1 MAAVP
6 VRVEPPGQ
14 NPVVE
19 VGYDGQELTQPALS
33 MSENLAKLA
42 RKVDFSQTEEGETGV
57 KNTETEEETEDS
69 EVKSFQQ
76 PAWPWESV
84 RQGESEGGRNWL

>member
-6 VRVEPPGQ
+6 VRVEPPGL

-19 VGYDGQELTQPALS
+19 VGYDGQELTQPALT

-42 RKVDFSQTEEGETGV
+42 RKAEL
-57 KNTETEEETEDS
+57 
-69 EVKSFQQ
+69 QQ
-76 PAWPWESV
+76 
-84 RQGESEGGRNWL
+84 

>member
-6 VRVEPPGQ
+6 VRVEPPGL

-19 VGYDGQELTQPALS
+19 VGYDGQELTQPALT

-42 RKVDFSQTEEGETGV
+42 RKAELQRRFFEGFMFIMDV
-57 KNTETEEETEDS
+57 IDS
-69 EVKSFQQ
+69 YPVT
-76 PAWPWESV
+76 
-84 RQGESEGGRNWL
+84 

>member
-42 RKVDFSQTEEGETGV
+42 RKVDFSQTEEGDTAGERM
-57 KNTETEEETEDS
+57 KNEE
-69 EVKSFQQ
+69 
-76 PAWPWESV
+76 
-84 RQGESEGGRNWL
+84 